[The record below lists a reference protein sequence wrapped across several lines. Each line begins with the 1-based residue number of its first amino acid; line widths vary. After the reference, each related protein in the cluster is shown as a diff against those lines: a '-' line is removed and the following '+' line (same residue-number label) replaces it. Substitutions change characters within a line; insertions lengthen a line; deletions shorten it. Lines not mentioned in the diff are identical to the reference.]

1 MVELGRNVIPVGPW
15 RCKHCGRELLLLTD
29 TTSGP
34 PARGYVT
41 CVCGEEQYGGARPLG
56 LFWRTQDGNWELVKE
71 AKVQDDRLAG

>member
-29 TTSGP
+29 TTPGP

-41 CVCGEEQYGGARPLG
+41 CVCGEEQYGGAGPVA
-56 LFWRTQDGNWELVKE
+56 LFWRTEDGNWELVRE
-71 AKVQDDRLAG
+71 AKVKEDLLAG